1 MNNRT
6 LPLVSAVL
14 FALSLT
20 APAQAPLTEW
30 SSDSLN
36 LRFSYPSDLTKGDP
50 ASVVHDG
57 NLTLPGV
64 SDPSLTRCLRADL
77 LAQSATATI
86 LLAELDVTCLTPEQQ
101 ATPKGLLANLAEVVN
116 KTGGMTSIAP
126 PAWYNVGWQKV
137 HMAAAQGQPEAATQ
151 RLYTMGFS
159 TGWNN
164 HLLVWFFTSTD
175 IQTLNRITKSTV
187 RFGRSAAAPLYP
199 SQINDAGPKN

>member
-1 MNNRT
+1 MKRT
-6 LPLVSAVL
+6 LPLLSAAL
-14 FALSLT
+14 FAFCLG
-20 APAQAPLTEW
+20 AHAQAPLTEW

-36 LRFSYPSDLTKGDP
+36 LRFSYPSDLAKGDP

-64 SDPSLTRCLRADL
+64 SDLSLTRCLRPDL

-86 LLAELDVTCLTPEQQ
+86 VLAELDVTCLTLEQQ
-101 ATPKGLLANLAEVVN
+101 ATPKDLLANLAEIVN

-137 HMAAAQGQPEAATQ
+137 HMAAAQGTPDSTPQ

-159 TGWNN
+159 TGWNS

-199 SQINDAGPKN
+199 SPINDAGPKN